1 MIRLRT
7 LGGMDLHDAHGAE
20 VRPLLAQPKRL
31 ALLVYLALAR
41 PRGYHRRDT
50 LLALFW
56 PELDTERARNSLR
69 QAVHFL
75 RRILGAEAV
84 PSRGTEELG
93 IGTGRL
99 WCDAT
104 AFEAALDA
112 GDLEPALELYGGD
125 LLPGFFVSDVPAFDE
140 WLDGERRR
148 LRDRAA
154 DAAWRLS
161 GLADAARDAGA
172 ATRWARRAAA
182 LAPDDERGLRR
193 LLELHLRLGDRAG
206 ALRAYDEFAA
216 RMEREFGVTPS
227 SETMALAGAA
237 RVPVAAAPVPD
248 VPVSVLGPA
257 PAAPAPAPV
266 PPVGTHRWSPARRR
280 SLIAAAVVLLAGAG
294 LAGAILWQGRGDPVA
309 VAVSDSA
316 VAVLPFTVRG
326 DTGLGYLHEGLVDLL
341 SLKMDGLVG
350 LRAIEPRA
358 VLAASRAAGGPLVTY
373 ADGDRLARQLGAGT
387 FVMGDAVEI
396 AGRLRLTAALFA
408 HHGPAPLARASVD
421 GEPDQILGLLDE
433 LTLRLLSQRLA
444 NPDSLARVSSFG
456 TRSLPALQAFLAG
469 RSAYRHGQLGRAA
482 RAFRQAVAFDSTFAE
497 AALNL
502 ADVGTWTM
510 EPDLDVLRQRAWRL
524 RGRLSPGLRAYLVA
538 LFGRRF
544 PDATPYAER
553 LRDWERAIAAG
564 PNRPEAW
571 YELGDLQLHLGGAT
585 PMPRQAWIDARA
597 AFRRAVALD
606 STYTAP
612 LAHLIQMAA
621 RDGDSTALAA
631 VWRHYQRYASPDDE
645 TADFLRWRVAYAMGD
660 SATAQRLRSG
670 LSGMPSAS
678 LLRIALW
685 SPVEGVGVRDGMRAM
700 AILQERSR
708 SSGDPLALDLCPW
721 LCGSFGWLRAHRA
734 SMRAIW
740 DYGEDRENPRVMPIM
755 DALFYGGDSLAA
767 ERAVTDLVRRPPVR
781 TLTRV
786 TADYFVTLWQLWHGG
801 PVTRQDVGA
810 LAAQLRHAGH
820 AEARVRALLAL
831 ASARR
836 EPSSALA
843 QLAAIDSLPEGAWEA
858 TPTGRVGWFT
868 TEADLVVA
876 RAYDVLH
883 SPEAALQRLERMPY
897 DHWMSNSMLA
907 SRLLMMARL
916 APQAGDTTAALRAY
930 DHYLALLVQPDTE
943 LIPAVAAVRR
953 ERDRLAAAWGR
964 PVTPPR

>member
-7 LGGMDLHDAHGAE
+7 LGGVDLHDAHGAE

-31 ALLVYLALAR
+31 ALLVHLALAR
-41 PRGYHRRDT
+41 PRGYQRRDT

-56 PELDTERARNSLR
+56 PELDAERARNSLR

-75 RRILGAEAV
+75 RRVLGADAV

-93 IGTGRL
+93 IDTGRL

-104 AFEAALDA
+104 VFEAALDA
-112 GDLEPALELYGGD
+112 GELEPALELYGGD

-140 WLDGERRR
+140 WLDRERGR

-161 GLADAARDAGA
+161 AQADAARDGAA
-172 ATRWARRAAA
+172 ATRWARRAVG
-182 LAPDDERGLRR
+182 LTPDDERGLRR

-216 RMEREFGVTPS
+216 RLEREFGVTPAP
-227 SETMALAGAA
+227 ETVALLGTARA
-237 RVPVAAAPVPD
+237 RVAVSPAPD
-248 VPVSVLGPA
+248 VVVPV
-257 PAAPAPAPV
+257 PAAPAPP
-266 PPVGTHRWSPARRR
+266 SPARPRR
-280 SLIAAAVVLLAGAG
+280 PWLVAAAAVVLAGTSV
-294 LAGAILWQGRGDPVA
+294 AGAILWTGRLEPAA
-309 VAVSDSA
+309 VTISDSA

-326 DTGLGYLHEGLVDLL
+326 DTGLRFLSEGLVDLL
-341 SLKMDGLVG
+341 SLKLDGVVG

-358 VLAASRAAGGPLVTY
+358 VLAASRTAGRPLITP
-373 ADGDRLARQLGAGT
+373 ADGARLARRLGAGT
-387 FVMGDAVEI
+387 FVMGDAIEV
-396 AGRLRLTAALFA
+396 AGRVRLTAALFTHRDA
-408 HHGPAPLARASVD
+408 TPLARATVD
-421 GEPDQILGLLDE
+421 GEPDQVLGLLDE
-433 LTLRLLSQRLA
+433 LTLRLLSQRFA
-444 NPDSLARVSSFG
+444 NPDSLARVTSFG

-469 RSAYRHGQLGRAA
+469 RTAYRHGQLGRATH
-482 RAFRQAVAFDSTFAE
+482 AFRQAVALDSTFAE
-497 AALNL
+497 AALHL
-502 ADVGTWTM
+502 ADVGAWTM
-510 EPDLDVLRQRAWRL
+510 EPDVAALRQRAWQL

-544 PDATPYAER
+544 PNATPYAQR
-553 LRDWERAIAAG
+553 LQDWERAIAAG

-585 PMPRQAWIDARA
+585 PTPRQAWIEARA

-612 LAHLIQMAA
+612 LTHLIQMAA
-621 RDGDSTALAA
+621 RDGDSTALTAL
-631 VWRHYQRYASPDDE
+631 WRHYQRYASPDDE
-645 TADFLRWRVAYAMGD
+645 TADFLRWRVAYATGD
-660 SATAQRLRSG
+660 SVAARRLRAG
-670 LSGMPSAS
+670 LARMPSAS

-700 AILQERSR
+700 GILQERSR
-708 SSGDPLALDLCPW
+708 ASGDPLAIDLCPW
-721 LCGSFGWLRAHRA
+721 LCGSFGWLGAHRA
-734 SMRAIW
+734 SMRALW
-740 DYGEDRENPRVMPIM
+740 DYGEDRENPRMMPIW

-767 ERAVTDLVRRPPVR
+767 ERAVTDVLRRPPVR
-781 TLTRV
+781 PLTRL
-786 TADYFVTLWQLWHGG
+786 TADYFVTLWQLWHGR
-801 PVTRQDVGA
+801 PLTRQDLAA
-810 LAAQLRHAGH
+810 LARELRRAGH

-836 EPSSALA
+836 GPSSALA

-876 RAYDVLH
+876 RAYEVLH

-907 SRLLMMARL
+907 GRLLMIARV
-916 APQAGDTTAALRAY
+916 APQAGDTAAALRAY
-930 DHYLALLVQPDTE
+930 DHYLALLVQPDRE
-943 LIPAVAAVRR
+943 LMPAVTAVRR

-964 PVTPPR
+964 PVTPLR